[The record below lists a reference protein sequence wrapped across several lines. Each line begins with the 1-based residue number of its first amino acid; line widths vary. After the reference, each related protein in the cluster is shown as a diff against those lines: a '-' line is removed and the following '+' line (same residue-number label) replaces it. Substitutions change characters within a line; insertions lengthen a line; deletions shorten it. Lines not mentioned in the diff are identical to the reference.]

1 MTLPRYPDCSVIL
14 FVCSPL
20 KYLKMADSDI
30 AALRSY
36 VIRILPRLT
45 PGEIDKVMER
55 LDELGVDEIGS
66 FKFVQVQQLE
76 SVLKPVYIAKL
87 IASAVDATDADS
99 TTLDQTSTPSSQHSR
114 HIPLSPIDVQQ
125 HQVEQ
130 TTPRRA
136 APSDPNWAM
145 SFSVLWDEVP
155 KKILNLLH
163 EGKRLQKTERC
174 NLVRC
179 VVASVRQICDRPIR
193 KELEYIAQ
201 KMMMAYPGSL
211 REELGGD
218 VVGTGYDS
226 LLSQLTARVEN
237 EHRLS
242 TRNSLSQLREKHSA
256 ENENEATSASF
267 ARSKIMKRD
276 LYGCVRWQQSL
287 PVGETDESQQQ
298 QQQLLLELHET
309 TPWNVAAVEQS
320 MKKTYPTQRSDIN
333 NGLMGGIVSLKG
345 KWPFIFVPVGMFVHV
360 EELLDFNMADV
371 MKNSLMS
378 KGPRIIGY
386 LSSQT
391 NQFIKTTLAEMNQ
404 AKGVLKSSEP
414 EVPAMLLCIMSILS
428 EETNVLL
435 TLLDVSNS
443 CHFFVYLFLI

>member
-1 MTLPRYPDCSVIL
+1 
-14 FVCSPL
+14 
-20 KYLKMADSDI
+20 
-30 AALRSY
+30 
-36 VIRILPRLT
+36 
-45 PGEIDKVMER
+45 
-55 LDELGVDEIGS
+55 
-66 FKFVQVQQLE
+66 
-76 SVLKPVYIAKL
+76 
-87 IASAVDATDADS
+87 
-99 TTLDQTSTPSSQHSR
+99 
-114 HIPLSPIDVQQ
+114 
-125 HQVEQ
+125 
-130 TTPRRA
+130 
-136 APSDPNWAM
+136 
-145 SFSVLWDEVP
+145 
-155 KKILNLLH
+155 
-163 EGKRLQKTERC
+163 
-174 NLVRC
+174 

-193 KELEYIAQ
+193 KELQYIAQ
-201 KMMMAYPGSL
+201 KMVMAYPGSL

-237 EHRLS
+237 EHQLS

-276 LYGCVRWQQSL
+276 SYGCVRWQQSL

-309 TPWNVAAVEQS
+309 TPWNVEAVEES

-345 KWPFIFVPVGMFVHV
+345 KWPFIFEPVGMFVHV

-443 CHFFVYLFLI
+443 CHFFVYLLTVGL